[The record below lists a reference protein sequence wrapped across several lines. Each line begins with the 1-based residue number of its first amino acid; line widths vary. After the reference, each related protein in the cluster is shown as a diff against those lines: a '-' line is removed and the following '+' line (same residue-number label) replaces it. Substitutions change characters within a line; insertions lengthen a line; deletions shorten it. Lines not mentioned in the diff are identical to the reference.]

1 MSQAEEREKRREERQ
16 RAEAEDS
23 VRERRQR
30 LIKLVSAAA
39 FLAIIA
45 VVVAVIVSQSGSS
58 SNGSGGGTDLSG
70 IGKVNAELK
79 GLPQNGAVLGDPAAK
94 AKLIEYGDLQ
104 CSTCQFYAENI
115 LPSIISGPV
124 RAGDASIEFRPVE
137 VIGPQSVPAAAGAEA
152 AGKQGRFWSY
162 IELFYAN
169 QGGENSGYVTDD
181 FMTAVAKGAGVPNI
195 DKWNQDRKAAGGEQ
209 LVTKNL
215 RQFRAFGFSGTPSF
229 AIQSGNGPEKAIP
242 GQSGTSTL
250 PPAQLEAAIKQA
262 G

>member
-1 MSQAEEREKRREERQ
+1 MSQAEEREKRRQERQ

-30 LIKLVSAAA
+30 LVKLVSAAA

-58 SNGSGGGTDLSG
+58 SNGSGGGTNLSG

-79 GLPQNGAVLGDPAAK
+79 GLPQNGAVLGDPSAK

-104 CSTCQFYAENI
+104 CSTCQFYAENV
-115 LPSIISGPV
+115 LPGIISGPV
-124 RAGDASIEFRPVE
+124 RAGKAKIDFRPVE
-137 VIGPQSVPAAAGAEA
+137 VIGPQSVPAAAAAEA

-181 FMTAVAKGAGVPNI
+181 FMTAVAKGAGVSNI
-195 DKWNQDRKAAGGEQ
+195 AKWNQDRKAAGGQ
-209 LVTKNL
+209 LVAQNL

-229 AIQSGNGPEKAIP
+229 TIQSGNGPEKAIP
-242 GQSGTSTL
+242 GQSGTSTV
-250 PPAQLEAAIKQA
+250 PPGQLEAAIKQA
-262 G
+262 D

>member
-1 MSQAEEREKRREERQ
+1 MSQAEERQKRREERQ

-30 LIKLVSAAA
+30 LIKLVSAAV

-45 VVVAVIVSQSGSS
+45 VVVAVIVSQSGG
-58 SNGSGGGTDLSG
+58 GSKGGGTNLSG
-70 IGKVNAELK
+70 AGKVQAELK
-79 GLPQNGAVLGDPAAK
+79 GLPQNGPVLGDPSAK
-94 AKLIEYGDLQ
+94 VTLIEYGDLQ
-104 CSTCQFYAENI
+104 CSTCKLYAD
-115 LPSIISGPV
+115 SIMPQLFSGPV
-124 RAGDASIEFRPVE
+124 RSGQAKIEFRAWPI
-137 VIGPQSVPAAAGAEA
+137 IGPDSIPAAEGAYA
-152 AGKQGRFWSY
+152 AGQQGRFWSY

-195 DKWNQDRKAAGGEQ
+195 DKWNQDRKAAGGKQ
-209 LVTKNL
+209 LVTQNL
-215 RQFRAFGFSGTPSF
+215 RQFQAFGFSGTPSF

-242 GQSGTSTL
+242 GQGGTSTL
-250 PPAQLEAAIKQA
+250 PPGQLEAAIKQA

>member
-1 MSQAEEREKRREERQ
+1 MSQAEERQKRREERQ

-45 VVVAVIVSQSGSS
+45 VVVAVVVSQSGG
-58 SNGSGGGTDLSG
+58 GSKGGGTDLSG

-79 GLPQNGAVLGDPAAK
+79 GLPQNGPVLGEPSAK
-94 AKLIEYGDLQ
+94 VTLIEYGDLQ
-104 CSTCQFYAENI
+104 CSTCKAYAD
-115 LPSIISGPV
+115 SIMPQLFSGPV
-124 RAGDASIEFRPVE
+124 RSGQAKIEFRAWPI
-137 VIGPQSVPAAAGAEA
+137 IGPDSIPAAEGAYA
-152 AGKQGRFWSY
+152 AGQQGRFWSY

-181 FMTAVAKGAGVPNI
+181 FQTAVANGAGVPNI
-195 DKWNQDRKAAGGEQ
+195 DKWNQDRKDPRWKRLLKQHEQ
-209 LVTKNL
+209 
-215 RQFRAFGFSGTPSF
+215 QAQAFGFTGTPSF
-229 AIQSGNGPEKAIP
+229 AIQSAGGAAKPVP
-242 GQSGTSTL
+242 GQVGGSVLSLGD
-250 PPAQLEAAIKQA
+250 LEAAINQA